1 MFWFMLNVY
10 IDLCLMYVLIYF
22 QCMFWF
28 MFWFMLNVCLDLC
41 LMYILSSLVLAWLL
55 LSCLLLSWLGLA
67 CKYIHWWVYLCWL
80 MICFILCFDLIYAL
94 IYASIYAYNLNK
106 VVPEKLLKVFNQLEN
121 QFLDNLE
128 QLFWIYLIQILSFW
142 CCVYLL
148 SVCCVYLLCLFLC
161 VYLLCLFVVLPEWYG
176 LCPFIAYQFWSLE
189 VSEVFIFKFSC
200 PFDIVNVTSTREVEN
215 KLSCNLLGPQLMSKE
230 CICIPG

>member
-1 MFWFMLNVY
+1 
-10 IDLCLMYVLIYF
+10 
-22 QCMFWF
+22 
-28 MFWFMLNVCLDLC
+28 MLNVCLDLC

-128 QLFWIYLIQILSFW
+128 QLFWIYLIQILSF
-142 CCVYLL
+142 
-148 SVCCVYLLCLFLC
+148 
-161 VYLLCLFVVLPEWYG
+161 
-176 LCPFIAYQFWSLE
+176 
-189 VSEVFIFKFSC
+189 
-200 PFDIVNVTSTREVEN
+200 
-215 KLSCNLLGPQLMSKE
+215 
-230 CICIPG
+230 